1 MKSGTPDPTLLQYD
15 TATVPMPLQITAD
28 GTLIISIPVPSPAV
42 YCQQIALTFYYG
54 SDEICLTDNALGT
67 SNLSVDPS
75 AKWSVGDGDSDSS
88 KGKTIVLNTKQ
99 SDYNLINYPITITVS
114 GFTVNETLGI
124 ASIGITESSSVDG
137 TNYTDKTKTLT
148 LNKIPLNQFYVGNFV
163 ATLATDTKVVS
174 EVEYNAKLM
183 LSWEGS
189 INNYEIIYDEG
200 DPVPVSAGQ
209 YSWPVPAGLNHTTT
223 FILRASQQIPA
234 SANGGP
240 VGDPQTV
247 YIYSALT
254 VIVRNPDLVG
264 SSLAVTGTGD
274 IQGMLKLHDKLEVD
288 GSSVL
293 ADVSI
298 SSGVT
303 VKGLSSLQAVTIGTA
318 QAPSD
323 LTVYG
328 GTTTD
333 NGTVNQKLQVN
344 GDTVLN
350 NVTIQGNITIGN
362 WTIKVDPQ
370 YNLSIMNNT
379 NKKGVSINS
388 DGTFFTSGPISVNGA
403 RVTCYE
409 DPIHILCP
417 SPTGGYLNG
426 TSRFQIPANNWK
438 STAYWINV
446 NSPDPDSN
454 LVLKYGLPPF

>member
-1 MKSGTPDPTLLQYD
+1 
-15 TATVPMPLQITAD
+15 MPLQITAN
-28 GTLIISIPVPSPAV
+28 GTLTISIPVPSPAV

-54 SDEICLTDNALGT
+54 SDEICLTGNPLGT

-75 AKWSVGDGDSDSS
+75 SKWSVGDGNSDSS
-88 KGKTIVLNTKQ
+88 RGKTIVLNTKQ

-114 GFTVNETLGI
+114 GFTVNETLGL

-163 ATLATDTKVVS
+163 ATLATDTRVVS
-174 EVEYNAKLM
+174 EVEYNARLM

-189 INNYEIIYDEG
+189 NNKYEIIYDEN

-264 SSLAVTGTGD
+264 SSLAVTGIGD
-274 IQGMLKLHDKLEVD
+274 IQGKLTLHDKLQVN
-288 GSSVL
+288 GTSTL
-293 ADVSI
+293 TDVVI
-298 SSGVT
+298 GSGVAVT
-303 VKGLSSLQAVTIGTA
+303 GLSSLQAVTIGTA
-318 QAPSD
+318 QAPSN

-328 GTTTD
+328 STTTD
-333 NGTVNQKLQVN
+333 KATVNQTLQVN
-344 GDTVLN
+344 GNTVLN
-350 NVTIQGNITIGN
+350 DVTVTGKITIGQ
-362 WTIKVDPQ
+362 WAIGLDVTQSSLTIL
-370 YNLSIMNNT
+370 NTTNNKAFWV
-379 NKKGVSINS
+379 NG
-388 DGTFFTSGPISVNGA
+388 DGTVSASGAIYVSGA
-403 RVTCYE
+403 RVTCYD

-417 SPTGGYLNG
+417 SSTGGYLNG

-438 STAYWINV
+438 STAYWINA
-446 NSPDPDSN
+446 SAPDPDSN